1 MKITLGPGAIVAAAF
16 IGPGT
21 IATAAAAGASSGIT
35 LLWAVLLSV
44 LATLVLQ
51 ELSVRSALATNRDLA
66 ALIRLLGERQW
77 WGGALAILVLCA
89 IGVGNAA
96 YQSGNLS
103 GAGLGLSAVLPIPFA
118 FAVISSGMVSA
129 SLILLDRYRVL
140 ERVLVILVVLM
151 ACLFIGLAVFC
162 MPELFAMDP
171 PLIWASDTSNSLTLV
186 LALIGTT
193 VVPYNLFL
201 HATAARRRWL
211 GVPLAQAIQEARA
224 EATLAIALG
233 GIMTV
238 AVMVVATV
246 VLHGDS
252 GGSILERLM
261 TAIDHR
267 IPGVGTWVVG
277 GGLFA
282 AGLTSA
288 IAAPIA
294 AGWTVCGVMGW
305 STDAQS
311 RPFKA
316 VALSV
321 LGAGLT
327 FALVIPRPDL
337 LIITAQATNAVLLPL
352 IAGILL
358 AVANSGLLPAP
369 YRNRRLHNTM
379 AVSVML
385 LVIILSLSKVTSLVG

>member
-35 LLWAVLLSV
+35 LLWAILLSV
-44 LATLVLQ
+44 VATLVLQ

-103 GAGLGLSAVLPIPFA
+103 GAGLGLSAVLPVPFA
-118 FAVISSGMVSA
+118 FAVIASSLVSA

-162 MPELFAMDP
+162 MPELFAMHHS
-171 PLIWASDTSNSLTLV
+171 LILASNTLTLV

-211 GVPLAQAIQEARA
+211 GVPLAQAIQEART
-224 EATLAIALG
+224 EATLAITLG
-233 GIMTV
+233 GIMTIS
-238 AVMVVATV
+238 VMVVATV
-246 VLHGDS
+246 VLQGDS
-252 GGSILERLM
+252 EGPILERLM

-311 RPFKA
+311 RPFKF
-316 VALSV
+316 VALNV
-321 LGAGLT
+321 LGVGLT
-327 FALVIPRPDL
+327 FALLIPRPDV
-337 LIITAQATNAVLLPL
+337 LIIAAQATNAVLLPL

-358 AVANSGLLPAP
+358 IVANSALIPAL
-369 YRNRRLHNTM
+369 YRNRRLHNGV
-379 AVSVML
+379 AASVIL
-385 LVIILSLSKVTSLVG
+385 LVLTLGLSKVISLVG

>member
-35 LLWAVLLSV
+35 LLWAILLSV
-44 LATLVLQ
+44 AATLVLQ

-66 ALIRLLGERQW
+66 TLIRLLAERRW
-77 WGGALAILVLCA
+77 WSGALAVLVVCA

-103 GAGLGLSAVLPIPFA
+103 GAGLGLSAVLPIPFG
-118 FAVISSGMVSA
+118 FAVIASSLVSA
-129 SLILLDRYRVL
+129 SLILLDRYRIL

-151 ACLFIGLAVFC
+151 ACLFIGLALFC
-162 MPELFAMDP
+162 MPELIAMYQP
-171 PLIWASDTSNSLTLV
+171 IILASDASNTLTLV

-201 HATAARRRWL
+201 HATAARRRWV
-211 GVPLAQAIQEARA
+211 GVPLAQAIQEART

-233 GIMTV
+233 GIMTI

-246 VLHGDS
+246 VLQGDS
-252 GGSILERLM
+252 EGPILERLM

-288 IAAPIA
+288 IAAPMA

-311 RPFKA
+311 GSFKV

-327 FALVIPRPDL
+327 FALLIPRPDA
-337 LIITAQATNAVLLPL
+337 LIIAAQATNAVLLPL

-358 AVANSGLLPAP
+358 VVANSTLIPAL
-369 YRNRRLHNTM
+369 YRNRRLHNGV
-379 AVSVML
+379 AAGVVL
-385 LVIILSLSKVTSLVG
+385 LVFILGLGKVISLLG

>member
-1 MKITLGPGAIVAAAF
+1 MTIALGPGAIVAAAF

-21 IATAAAAGASSGIT
+21 IATAAAAGASSGIA
-35 LLWAVLLSV
+35 LLWAILLSV
-44 LATLVLQ
+44 IATLILQ

-66 ALIRLLGERQW
+66 ALIRLLGERKW
-77 WGGALAILVLCA
+77 WGGALSILVLCA

-103 GAGLGLSAVLPIPFA
+103 GAGLGLSAALPVHFA
-118 FAVISSGMVSA
+118 YVVIAASMVAA

-140 ERVLVILVVLM
+140 ERVLVVLVVLM
-151 ACLFIGLAVFC
+151 ACLFIGLAVVC
-162 MPELFAMDP
+162 LPELFAMQHEFSLVRD
-171 PLIWASDTSNSLTLV
+171 SSNNLTLI

-201 HATAARRRWL
+201 HATAARRRWA
-211 GVPLAQAIQEARA
+211 GVSLPQAIREART
-224 EATLAIALG
+224 EATLAITLG
-233 GIMTV
+233 GVMTA

-246 VLHGDS
+246 VLQGD
-252 GGSILERLM
+252 GEGATLARFM
-261 TAIDHR
+261 TAIDQR
-267 IPGVGTWVVG
+267 LPGAGTWAVG

-311 RPFKA
+311 QSFKA

-321 LGAGLT
+321 LGIGLV
-327 FALVIPRPDL
+327 FALLIPRPDA
-337 LIITAQATNAVLLPL
+337 LIVSAQATNAVLLPL
-352 IAGILL
+352 IATILL
-358 AVANSGLLPAP
+358 IVANSEHLPAH
-369 YRNRRLHNTM
+369 YRNRRLQNGV
-379 AVSVML
+379 AASVILL
-385 LVIILSLSKVTSLVG
+385 LVILSLGKVVSLLA

>member
-1 MKITLGPGAIVAAAF
+1 VI
-16 IGPGT
+16 
-21 IATAAAAGASSGIT
+21 ASS
-35 LLWAVLLSV
+35 L
-44 LATLVLQ
+44 
-51 ELSVRSALATNRDLA
+51 
-66 ALIRLLGERQW
+66 
-77 WGGALAILVLCA
+77 
-89 IGVGNAA
+89 
-96 YQSGNLS
+96 
-103 GAGLGLSAVLPIPFA
+103 
-118 FAVISSGMVSA
+118 VSA

-162 MPELFAMDP
+162 MPELFAMHHS
-171 PLIWASDTSNSLTLV
+171 LILASDASNTLTLV

-211 GVPLAQAIQEARA
+211 GVPLAQAIQEART
-224 EATLAIALG
+224 EATLAITLG
-233 GIMTV
+233 GIMTIS
-238 AVMVVATV
+238 VMVVATV
-246 VLHGDS
+246 VLQGDS
-252 GGSILERLM
+252 EGPILERLM

-311 RPFKA
+311 RPFKF
-316 VALSV
+316 VALNV
-321 LGAGLT
+321 LGVGLT
-327 FALVIPRPDL
+327 FALLIPRPDV
-337 LIITAQATNAVLLPL
+337 LIIAAQATNAVLLPL

-358 AVANSGLLPAP
+358 IVANSALIPAL
-369 YRNRRLHNTM
+369 YRNRRLHNGV
-379 AVSVML
+379 AASVIL
-385 LVIILSLSKVTSLVG
+385 LVLTLGLSKVISLVG

>member
-35 LLWAVLLSV
+35 LLWAILLSV
-44 LATLVLQ
+44 AATLVLQ

-103 GAGLGLSAVLPIPFA
+103 GAGLGLGAVLPVPFA
-118 FAVISSGMVSA
+118 FAVIASSLVSA

-162 MPELFAMDP
+162 MPELFAMHHS
-171 PLIWASDTSNSLTLV
+171 LILASNTLTLV

-211 GVPLAQAIQEARA
+211 GVPLAQAIQEART
-224 EATLAIALG
+224 EATLAITLG
-233 GIMTV
+233 GIMTI

-246 VLHGDS
+246 VLQGDS
-252 GGSILERLM
+252 EGPILDRLM
-261 TAIDHR
+261 IAIDHR

-311 RPFKA
+311 RPFKF
-316 VALSV
+316 VALNV
-321 LGAGLT
+321 LGVGLT
-327 FALVIPRPDL
+327 FALLIPRPDV
-337 LIITAQATNAVLLPL
+337 LIIAAQATNAVLLPL

-358 AVANSGLLPAP
+358 IVANSALIPAL
-369 YRNRRLHNTM
+369 YRNRRLHNGV
-379 AVSVML
+379 AASVIL
-385 LVIILSLSKVTSLVG
+385 LVLTLGLSKVISLVG

>member
-1 MKITLGPGAIVAAAF
+1 
-16 IGPGT
+16 
-21 IATAAAAGASSGIT
+21 
-35 LLWAVLLSV
+35 
-44 LATLVLQ
+44 
-51 ELSVRSALATNRDLA
+51 
-66 ALIRLLGERQW
+66 
-77 WGGALAILVLCA
+77 
-89 IGVGNAA
+89 
-96 YQSGNLS
+96 
-103 GAGLGLSAVLPIPFA
+103 
-118 FAVISSGMVSA
+118 
-129 SLILLDRYRVL
+129 
-140 ERVLVILVVLM
+140 LVILVVLM

-162 MPELFAMDP
+162 MPELLAMHHA
-171 PLIWASDTSNSLTLV
+171 LILAPDASNTLTLV

-211 GVPLAQAIQEARA
+211 GVPLAQAIQEART

-246 VLHGDS
+246 VLQGES
-252 GGSILERLM
+252 EGPILERLM
-261 TAIDHR
+261 IAIDHR
-267 IPGVGTWVVG
+267 LPGVGTWVVG

-311 RPFKA
+311 RPFKV

-327 FALVIPRPDL
+327 FALLIPRPDV
-337 LIITAQATNAVLLPL
+337 LIIAAQATNAVLLPL

-358 AVANSGLLPAP
+358 IVANSALVPAP
-369 YRNRRLHNTM
+369 YRNRRVQNGV
-379 AVSVML
+379 AASVVL
-385 LVIILSLSKVTSLVG
+385 LVVTLGLSKLMSLVG

>member
-35 LLWAVLLSV
+35 LLWAILLSV
-44 LATLVLQ
+44 VATLVLQ

-103 GAGLGLSAVLPIPFA
+103 GAGLGLSAVLPVPFA
-118 FAVISSGMVSA
+118 FAVIASSLVSA

-162 MPELFAMDP
+162 MPELFAMHHS
-171 PLIWASDTSNSLTLV
+171 LILASNTLTLV

-211 GVPLAQAIQEARA
+211 GVPLAQAIQEART
-224 EATLAIALG
+224 EATLAITLG
-233 GIMTV
+233 GIMTI

-246 VLHGDS
+246 VLQGDS
-252 GGSILERLM
+252 EGPILDRLM
-261 TAIDHR
+261 IAIDHR

-311 RPFKA
+311 RPFKF
-316 VALSV
+316 VALNV
-321 LGAGLT
+321 LGIGLT
-327 FALVIPRPDL
+327 FALLIPRPDV
-337 LIITAQATNAVLLPL
+337 LIIAAQATNAVLLPL

-358 AVANSGLLPAP
+358 IVANSALIPAP
-369 YRNRRLHNTM
+369 YRNRRLHNGV
-379 AVSVML
+379 AASVIL
-385 LVIILSLSKVTSLVG
+385 LVLILGLSKVISLVG

>member
-35 LLWAVLLSV
+35 LLWAILLSV
-44 LATLVLQ
+44 AATLVLQ

-77 WGGALAILVLCA
+77 WGGAFAILVLCA

-103 GAGLGLSAVLPIPFA
+103 GAGLGLGAVLPVPFA
-118 FAVISSGMVSA
+118 FAVIASSLVSA

-162 MPELFAMDP
+162 MPELFAMHHS
-171 PLIWASDTSNSLTLV
+171 LILASDASNTLTLV

-211 GVPLAQAIQEARA
+211 GVPLAQAIQEART
-224 EATLAIALG
+224 EATLAITLG
-233 GIMTV
+233 GIMTIS
-238 AVMVVATV
+238 VMVVATV
-246 VLHGDS
+246 VLQGDS
-252 GGSILERLM
+252 EGPILERLM

-311 RPFKA
+311 RPFKF
-316 VALSV
+316 VALNV
-321 LGAGLT
+321 LGVGLT
-327 FALVIPRPDL
+327 FALLIPRPDV
-337 LIITAQATNAVLLPL
+337 LIIAAQATNAVLLPL

-358 AVANSGLLPAP
+358 IVANSALIPAL
-369 YRNRRLHNTM
+369 YRNRRLHNGV
-379 AVSVML
+379 AASVIL
-385 LVIILSLSKVTSLVG
+385 LVLTLGLSKVISLVG

>member
-1 MKITLGPGAIVAAAF
+1 
-16 IGPGT
+16 
-21 IATAAAAGASSGIT
+21 
-35 LLWAVLLSV
+35 
-44 LATLVLQ
+44 
-51 ELSVRSALATNRDLA
+51 
-66 ALIRLLGERQW
+66 
-77 WGGALAILVLCA
+77 
-89 IGVGNAA
+89 
-96 YQSGNLS
+96 
-103 GAGLGLSAVLPIPFA
+103 
-118 FAVISSGMVSA
+118 
-129 SLILLDRYRVL
+129 
-140 ERVLVILVVLM
+140 M

-171 PLIWASDTSNSLTLV
+171 PLIWASDTSNTLTLV

-211 GVPLAQAIQEARA
+211 GVPVAQAIQEART

-252 GGSILERLM
+252 DGSILERLM

-267 IPGVGTWVVG
+267 IPGVGTWVIG

-311 RPFKA
+311 LPFKV

-327 FALVIPRPDL
+327 FALLIPRPDL

-358 AVANSGLLPAP
+358 VVANSALLPAP
-369 YRNRRLHNTM
+369 HRNRRLHN
-379 AVSVML
+379 AVAASVVL

>member
-35 LLWAVLLSV
+35 LLWAILLSV
-44 LATLVLQ
+44 VATLVLQ

-103 GAGLGLSAVLPIPFA
+103 GAGLGLSAVLPVPFA
-118 FAVISSGMVSA
+118 FAVIASSLVSA

-162 MPELFAMDP
+162 MPELFAMHHS
-171 PLIWASDTSNSLTLV
+171 LILASNTLTLV

-211 GVPLAQAIQEARA
+211 GVPLAQAIQEART
-224 EATLAIALG
+224 EATLAITLG
-233 GIMTV
+233 GIMTIS
-238 AVMVVATV
+238 VMVVATV
-246 VLHGDS
+246 VLQGDS
-252 GGSILERLM
+252 EGPILDRLM
-261 TAIDHR
+261 IAIDHR

-311 RPFKA
+311 RPFKF
-316 VALSV
+316 VALNV
-321 LGAGLT
+321 LGVGLT
-327 FALVIPRPDL
+327 FALLIPRPDV
-337 LIITAQATNAVLLPL
+337 LIIAAQATNAVLLPL

-358 AVANSGLLPAP
+358 IVANSALIPAL
-369 YRNRRLHNTM
+369 YRNRRLHNGV
-379 AVSVML
+379 AASVIL
-385 LVIILSLSKVTSLVG
+385 LVLILGLSKVISLVG

>member
-35 LLWAVLLSV
+35 LLWAILLSV
-44 LATLVLQ
+44 AATLVLQ

-66 ALIRLLGERQW
+66 TLIRLLAERRW
-77 WGGALAILVLCA
+77 WSGALAVLVVCA

-103 GAGLGLSAVLPIPFA
+103 GAGLGLSAVLPIPFG
-118 FAVISSGMVSA
+118 FAVIAGSLVSA
-129 SLILLDRYRVL
+129 SLILLDRYRIL

-151 ACLFIGLAVFC
+151 ACLFIGLALFC
-162 MPELFAMDP
+162 MPELIAMYQP
-171 PLIWASDTSNSLTLV
+171 IILASDASNTLTLV

-201 HATAARRRWL
+201 HATAARRRWV
-211 GVPLAQAIQEARA
+211 GVPLAQAIQEART

-233 GIMTV
+233 GIMTI

-246 VLHGDS
+246 VLQGDS
-252 GGSILERLM
+252 EGPILERLM

-288 IAAPIA
+288 IAAPMA
-294 AGWTVCGVMGW
+294 AGWTVGGVMGW
-305 STDAQS
+305 ATDAQS
-311 RPFKA
+311 GSFKV

-327 FALVIPRPDL
+327 FALLIPRPDA
-337 LIITAQATNAVLLPL
+337 LIIAAQATNAVLLPL

-358 AVANSGLLPAP
+358 VVANSTLIPAL
-369 YRNRRLHNTM
+369 YRNRRLHNGV
-379 AVSVML
+379 AAGVVL
-385 LVIILSLSKVTSLVG
+385 LVFILGLGKVISLLG

>member
-35 LLWAVLLSV
+35 LLWAILLSV
-44 LATLVLQ
+44 AATLVLQ

-103 GAGLGLSAVLPIPFA
+103 GAGLGLGAVLPVPFA
-118 FAVISSGMVSA
+118 FAVIASSLVSA

-162 MPELFAMDP
+162 MPELFAMHHS
-171 PLIWASDTSNSLTLV
+171 LILASNTLTLV

-211 GVPLAQAIQEARA
+211 GVPLAQAIQEART
-224 EATLAIALG
+224 EATLAITLG
-233 GIMTV
+233 GIMTIS
-238 AVMVVATV
+238 VMVVATV
-246 VLHGDS
+246 VLQGDS
-252 GGSILERLM
+252 EGPILERLM

-311 RPFKA
+311 RPFKF
-316 VALSV
+316 VALNV
-321 LGAGLT
+321 LGVGLT
-327 FALVIPRPDL
+327 FALLIPRPDV
-337 LIITAQATNAVLLPL
+337 LIIAAQATNAVLLPL

-358 AVANSGLLPAP
+358 IVANSALIPAL
-369 YRNRRLHNTM
+369 YRNRRLHNGV
-379 AVSVML
+379 AASVIL
-385 LVIILSLSKVTSLVG
+385 LVLTLGLSKVISLVG

>member
-1 MKITLGPGAIVAAAF
+1 MI
-16 IGPGT
+16 
-21 IATAAAAGASSGIT
+21 ASS
-35 LLWAVLLSV
+35 V
-44 LATLVLQ
+44 
-51 ELSVRSALATNRDLA
+51 
-66 ALIRLLGERQW
+66 
-77 WGGALAILVLCA
+77 
-89 IGVGNAA
+89 
-96 YQSGNLS
+96 
-103 GAGLGLSAVLPIPFA
+103 
-118 FAVISSGMVSA
+118 VSA

-162 MPELFAMDP
+162 MPELFAMHHPIILAPD
-171 PLIWASDTSNSLTLV
+171 ASNTLTPV

-201 HATAARRRWL
+201 HATAARRRWV
-211 GVPLAQAIQEARA
+211 GVPLAQAIQEART

-246 VLHGDS
+246 VLQGDS
-252 GGSILERLM
+252 ESPILERLM

-267 IPGVGTWVVG
+267 LPGVGTWVVG

-294 AGWTVCGVMGW
+294 AGWSVCGVMVW
-305 STDAQS
+305 STHAQS
-311 RPFKA
+311 WSFKM
-316 VALSV
+316 VALRV

-327 FALVIPRPDL
+327 FALLIPRPNV
-337 LIITAQATNAVLLPL
+337 LIIAAQATNALLLPL
-352 IAGILL
+352 IAFILL
-358 AVANSGLLPAP
+358 VVANSVLIPVL
-369 YRNRRLHNTM
+369 YRNRRMHNGV
-379 AVSVML
+379 VSSVIL
-385 LVIILSLSKVTSLVG
+385 LVVILGLSKVVSLLG

>member
-118 FAVISSGMVSA
+118 FAVIASGMVSA

-162 MPELFAMDP
+162 MPELLAMDP
-171 PLIWASDTSNSLTLV
+171 PLIWASDTSNTLTLV

-211 GVPLAQAIQEARA
+211 GVPVAQAIQEART

-252 GGSILERLM
+252 DGSILERLM

-267 IPGVGTWVVG
+267 IPGVGTWVIG

-311 RPFKA
+311 LPFKV

-327 FALVIPRPDL
+327 FALLIPRPDL

-358 AVANSGLLPAP
+358 VVANSALLPAP
-369 YRNRRLHNTM
+369 YRNRRLHN
-379 AVSVML
+379 AVAASVVL

>member
-44 LATLVLQ
+44 LTTLVLQ

-261 TAIDHR
+261 TAIDHW

-311 RPFKA
+311 RPFKM

>member
-35 LLWAVLLSV
+35 LLWAILLSV
-44 LATLVLQ
+44 AATLVLQ

-77 WGGALAILVLCA
+77 WGAALAILVLCA

-103 GAGLGLSAVLPIPFA
+103 GAGLGLGAVLPVPFA
-118 FAVISSGMVSA
+118 FAVIASSLVSA

-162 MPELFAMDP
+162 MPELFAMHHS
-171 PLIWASDTSNSLTLV
+171 LILASDASNTLTLV

-211 GVPLAQAIQEARA
+211 GVPLAQAIQEART
-224 EATLAIALG
+224 EATLAITLG
-233 GIMTV
+233 GIMTIS
-238 AVMVVATV
+238 VMVVATV
-246 VLHGDS
+246 VLQGDS
-252 GGSILERLM
+252 EGPILERLM

-311 RPFKA
+311 RPFKF
-316 VALSV
+316 VALNV
-321 LGAGLT
+321 LGVGLT
-327 FALVIPRPDL
+327 FALLIPRPDV
-337 LIITAQATNAVLLPL
+337 LIIAAQATNAVLLPL

-358 AVANSGLLPAP
+358 IVANSALIPAL
-369 YRNRRLHNTM
+369 YRNRRLHNGV
-379 AVSVML
+379 AASVIL
-385 LVIILSLSKVTSLVG
+385 LVLTLGLSKVISLVG

>member
-35 LLWAVLLSV
+35 LLWAILLSV
-44 LATLVLQ
+44 AATLVLQ

-103 GAGLGLSAVLPIPFA
+103 GAGLGLGAVLPVPFA
-118 FAVISSGMVSA
+118 FAVIASSLVSA

-162 MPELFAMDP
+162 MPELFAMHHS
-171 PLIWASDTSNSLTLV
+171 LILASNTLTLV

-211 GVPLAQAIQEARA
+211 GVPLAQAIQEART
-224 EATLAIALG
+224 EATLAITLG
-233 GIMTV
+233 GIMTI

-246 VLHGDS
+246 VLQGDS
-252 GGSILERLM
+252 EGPILDRLM
-261 TAIDHR
+261 IAIDHR

-311 RPFKA
+311 RPFKF
-316 VALSV
+316 VALNV
-321 LGAGLT
+321 LGVGLT
-327 FALVIPRPDL
+327 FALLIPRPDV
-337 LIITAQATNAVLLPL
+337 LIIAAQATNAVLLPL

-358 AVANSGLLPAP
+358 IVANSALIPAP
-369 YRNRRLHNTM
+369 YRNRRLHNGV
-379 AVSVML
+379 AASVIL
-385 LVIILSLSKVTSLVG
+385 LVLILGLSKLISLVG

>member
-35 LLWAVLLSV
+35 LLWAILLSV
-44 LATLVLQ
+44 AATLVLQ

-103 GAGLGLSAVLPIPFA
+103 GAGLGLGAVLPVPFA
-118 FAVISSGMVSA
+118 FAVIASSLVSA

-162 MPELFAMDP
+162 MPELFAMHHS
-171 PLIWASDTSNSLTLV
+171 LILASNTLTLV

-211 GVPLAQAIQEARA
+211 GVPLAQAIQEART
-224 EATLAIALG
+224 EATLAITLG
-233 GIMTV
+233 GIMTIS
-238 AVMVVATV
+238 VMVVATV
-246 VLHGDS
+246 VLQGDS
-252 GGSILERLM
+252 EGPILERLM

-311 RPFKA
+311 RPFKF
-316 VALSV
+316 VALNV
-321 LGAGLT
+321 LGIGLT
-327 FALVIPRPDL
+327 FALLIPRPDV
-337 LIITAQATNAVLLPL
+337 LIIAAQATNAVLLPL

-358 AVANSGLLPAP
+358 IVANSALIPAP
-369 YRNRRLHNTM
+369 YRNRRLHNGV
-379 AVSVML
+379 AASVIL
-385 LVIILSLSKVTSLVG
+385 LVLTLGLSKVISLVG

>member
-35 LLWAVLLSV
+35 LLWAILLSV

-66 ALIRLLGERQW
+66 SLIRLLGERQW
-77 WGGALAILVLCA
+77 WSGALAVLVVCA

-103 GAGLGLSAVLPIPFA
+103 GAGLGLSAVLPVPFA
-118 FAVISSGMVSA
+118 FAVIASSLVSA

-162 MPELFAMDP
+162 MPELFAMDS
-171 PLIWASDTSNSLTLV
+171 LSIWASDTSNTLTLV

-211 GVPLAQAIQEARA
+211 GMPLAQAIQEART

-238 AVMVVATV
+238 AVMMVATV

-252 GGSILERLM
+252 HGSILERLM

-311 RPFKA
+311 LPFKV

-321 LGAGLT
+321 LGVGLT
-327 FALVIPRPDL
+327 FALLIPRPDL
-337 LIITAQATNAVLLPL
+337 LIIAAQATNAVLLPL

-358 AVANSGLLPAP
+358 IIANSALLPAP
-369 YRNRRLHNTM
+369 YRNRRLHNGV

-385 LVIILSLSKVTSLVG
+385 LVMMLGLSKLVSLAG

>member
-35 LLWAVLLSV
+35 LLWAILLSV
-44 LATLVLQ
+44 AATLVLQ

-103 GAGLGLSAVLPIPFA
+103 GAGLGLSAVLPVPFA
-118 FAVISSGMVSA
+118 FAVIASSLVSA

-151 ACLFIGLAVFC
+151 ACLFIGLAAFC
-162 MPELFAMDP
+162 MPELFAMHHS
-171 PLIWASDTSNSLTLV
+171 LILASNTLTLV

-211 GVPLAQAIQEARA
+211 GVPLAQAIQEART
-224 EATLAIALG
+224 EATLAITLG
-233 GIMTV
+233 GIMTIS
-238 AVMVVATV
+238 VMVVATV
-246 VLHGDS
+246 VLQGDS
-252 GGSILERLM
+252 EGPILERLM

-311 RPFKA
+311 RPFKF
-316 VALSV
+316 VALNV
-321 LGAGLT
+321 LGVGLT
-327 FALVIPRPDL
+327 FALLIPRPDV
-337 LIITAQATNAVLLPL
+337 LIIAAQATNAVLLPL

-358 AVANSGLLPAP
+358 IVANSALIPAP
-369 YRNRRLHNTM
+369 YRNRRLHNGV
-379 AVSVML
+379 AASVIL
-385 LVIILSLSKVTSLVG
+385 LVLILGLSKVISLVG

>member
-51 ELSVRSALATNRDLA
+51 ELSVRSALATNCDLA

-311 RPFKA
+311 RPFKM

-327 FALVIPRPDL
+327 FALLIPRPDL

-358 AVANSGLLPAP
+358 AVANSALLPAP

>member
-35 LLWAVLLSV
+35 LLWAILLSV
-44 LATLVLQ
+44 AATLVLQ

-103 GAGLGLSAVLPIPFA
+103 GAGLGLSAVLPVPFA
-118 FAVISSGMVSA
+118 FAVIASSLVSA

-162 MPELFAMDP
+162 MPELFAMHHS
-171 PLIWASDTSNSLTLV
+171 LILASNTLTLV

-211 GVPLAQAIQEARA
+211 GVPLAQAIQEART
-224 EATLAIALG
+224 EATLAITLG
-233 GIMTV
+233 GIMTIS
-238 AVMVVATV
+238 VMVVATV
-246 VLHGDS
+246 VLQGDS
-252 GGSILERLM
+252 EGPILERLM

-311 RPFKA
+311 RPFKF
-316 VALSV
+316 VALNV
-321 LGAGLT
+321 LGVGLT
-327 FALVIPRPDL
+327 FALLIPRPDV
-337 LIITAQATNAVLLPL
+337 LIIAAQATNAVLLPL

-358 AVANSGLLPAP
+358 IVANSALIPAL
-369 YRNRRLHNTM
+369 YRNRRLHNGV
-379 AVSVML
+379 AASVIL
-385 LVIILSLSKVTSLVG
+385 LVLTLGLSKVISLVG

>member
-1 MKITLGPGAIVAAAF
+1 
-16 IGPGT
+16 
-21 IATAAAAGASSGIT
+21 
-35 LLWAVLLSV
+35 LLWAILLSV
-44 LATLVLQ
+44 AATLVLQ

-66 ALIRLLGERQW
+66 TLIRLLAERRW
-77 WGGALAILVLCA
+77 WSGALAVLVVCA

-103 GAGLGLSAVLPIPFA
+103 GAGLGLSAVLPIPFG
-118 FAVISSGMVSA
+118 FAVIASSLVSA
-129 SLILLDRYRVL
+129 SLILLDRYRIL

-151 ACLFIGLAVFC
+151 ACLFIGLALFC
-162 MPELFAMDP
+162 MPELFAMYQP
-171 PLIWASDTSNSLTLV
+171 IILASDASNTLTLV

-201 HATAARRRWL
+201 HATAARRRWV
-211 GVPLAQAIQEARA
+211 GVPLAQAIQEART

-233 GIMTV
+233 GIMTI

-246 VLHGDS
+246 VLQGDS
-252 GGSILERLM
+252 EGPILERLM

-288 IAAPIA
+288 IAAPMA

-311 RPFKA
+311 GSFKV

-327 FALVIPRPDL
+327 FALLIPRPDA
-337 LIITAQATNAVLLPL
+337 LIIAAQATNAVLLPL

-358 AVANSGLLPAP
+358 VVANSTLIPAL
-369 YRNRRLHNTM
+369 YRNRRLHNGV
-379 AVSVML
+379 AASVVL
-385 LVIILSLSKVTSLVG
+385 LVFILGLGKVISLLG

>member
-35 LLWAVLLSV
+35 LLWAILLSV
-44 LATLVLQ
+44 AATLVLQ

-66 ALIRLLGERQW
+66 TLIRLLAERRW
-77 WGGALAILVLCA
+77 WSGALAVLVVCA

-103 GAGLGLSAVLPIPFA
+103 GAGLGLSAVLPIPFG
-118 FAVISSGMVSA
+118 FAVIASSLVSA
-129 SLILLDRYRVL
+129 SLILLDRYRIL

-151 ACLFIGLAVFC
+151 ACLFIGLALFC
-162 MPELFAMDP
+162 MPELFAMYQP
-171 PLIWASDTSNSLTLV
+171 IILASDASNTLTLV

-201 HATAARRRWL
+201 HATAARRRWV
-211 GVPLAQAIQEARA
+211 GVPLAQAIQEART

-233 GIMTV
+233 GIMTI

-246 VLHGDS
+246 VLQGDS
-252 GGSILERLM
+252 EGPILERLM

-288 IAAPIA
+288 IAAPMA

-311 RPFKA
+311 GSFKV

-327 FALVIPRPDL
+327 FALLIPRPDA
-337 LIITAQATNAVLLPL
+337 LIIAAQATNAVLLPL

-358 AVANSGLLPAP
+358 VVANSTLIPAL
-369 YRNRRLHNTM
+369 YRNRRLHNGV
-379 AVSVML
+379 AAGVVL
-385 LVIILSLSKVTSLVG
+385 LVFILGLGKVISLLG

>member
-21 IATAAAAGASSGIT
+21 IATAAAAGESSGIT

-171 PLIWASDTSNSLTLV
+171 PLVWASDTSNSLTLV

-211 GVPLAQAIQEARA
+211 GVPVAQAIQEART

-327 FALVIPRPDL
+327 FALLIPRPDL

>member
-44 LATLVLQ
+44 LTTLVLQ

-327 FALVIPRPDL
+327 FALLIPRPDL

>member
-35 LLWAVLLSV
+35 LLWAILLSV
-44 LATLVLQ
+44 AATLVLQ

-103 GAGLGLSAVLPIPFA
+103 GAGLGLGAVLPVPFA
-118 FAVISSGMVSA
+118 FAVIASSLVSA

-162 MPELFAMDP
+162 MPELFAMHHS
-171 PLIWASDTSNSLTLV
+171 LILASDASNTLTLV

-211 GVPLAQAIQEARA
+211 GVPLAQAIQEART
-224 EATLAIALG
+224 EATLAITLG
-233 GIMTV
+233 GIMTIS
-238 AVMVVATV
+238 VMVVATV
-246 VLHGDS
+246 VLQGDS
-252 GGSILERLM
+252 EGPILERLM

-311 RPFKA
+311 RPFKF
-316 VALSV
+316 VALNV
-321 LGAGLT
+321 LGVGLT
-327 FALVIPRPDL
+327 FALLIPRPDV
-337 LIITAQATNAVLLPL
+337 LIIAAQATNAVLLPL

-358 AVANSGLLPAP
+358 IVANSALIPAL
-369 YRNRRLHNTM
+369 YRNRRLHNGV
-379 AVSVML
+379 AASVIL
-385 LVIILSLSKVTSLVG
+385 LVLTLGLSKVISLVG

>member
-35 LLWAVLLSV
+35 LLWAILLSV

-77 WGGALAILVLCA
+77 WGGALAILVVCA

-103 GAGLGLSAVLPIPFA
+103 GAGLGLSAVLPVPFA
-118 FAVISSGMVSA
+118 FVVIASSLVSA

-162 MPELFAMDP
+162 MPELFAMHHS
-171 PLIWASDTSNSLTLV
+171 LILASNTLTLV

-211 GVPLAQAIQEARA
+211 GVPLAQAIQEART
-224 EATLAIALG
+224 EATLAITLG
-233 GIMTV
+233 GIMTI

-246 VLHGDS
+246 VLQGDS
-252 GGSILERLM
+252 EGPILDRLM
-261 TAIDHR
+261 IAIDHR

-311 RPFKA
+311 RPFKF
-316 VALSV
+316 VALNV
-321 LGAGLT
+321 LGIGLT
-327 FALVIPRPDL
+327 FALLIPRPDV
-337 LIITAQATNAVLLPL
+337 LIIAAQATNAVLLPL

-358 AVANSGLLPAP
+358 IVANSALIPAP
-369 YRNRRLHNTM
+369 YRNRRLHNGV
-379 AVSVML
+379 AASVIL
-385 LVIILSLSKVTSLVG
+385 LVLILGLSKLISLVG

>member
-35 LLWAVLLSV
+35 LLWAILLSV
-44 LATLVLQ
+44 AATLVLQ

-66 ALIRLLGERQW
+66 TLIRLLAERRW
-77 WGGALAILVLCA
+77 WSGALAVLVVCA

-103 GAGLGLSAVLPIPFA
+103 GAGLGLSAVLPIPFG
-118 FAVISSGMVSA
+118 FAVIASSLVSA
-129 SLILLDRYRVL
+129 SLILLDRYRIL

-151 ACLFIGLAVFC
+151 ACLFIGLALFC
-162 MPELFAMDP
+162 MPELIAMYQP
-171 PLIWASDTSNSLTLV
+171 IILASDASNTLTLV

-201 HATAARRRWL
+201 HATAARRRWV
-211 GVPLAQAIQEARA
+211 GVPLAQAIQEART

-233 GIMTV
+233 GIMTI

-246 VLHGDS
+246 VLKGDS
-252 GGSILERLM
+252 EGPILERLM

-288 IAAPIA
+288 IAAPMA

-311 RPFKA
+311 GSFKV

-327 FALVIPRPDL
+327 FALLIPRPDA
-337 LIITAQATNAVLLPL
+337 LIIAAQATNAVLLPL

-358 AVANSGLLPAP
+358 VVANSTLIPAL
-369 YRNRRLHNTM
+369 YRNRRLHNGV
-379 AVSVML
+379 AAGVVL
-385 LVIILSLSKVTSLVG
+385 LVFILGLGKVISLLG